1 VPALTSVLFSS
12 PTFCINLF
20 CLFVCFRIWN
30 PDKGAWDITGHAE
43 ALKQTSSYPHGSG
56 RALALI
62 HGRYGHCASTP
73 EILNEAHPD
82 SSLSL
87 DALMAPD
94 DVWPDA
100 ELPSV
105 LNFIEGRCGD
115 MCQCSECKS
124 AAVPAY
130 GLQIFK

>member
-1 VPALTSVLFSS
+1 MG
-12 PTFCINLF
+12 
-20 CLFVCFRIWN
+20 
-30 PDKGAWDITGHAE
+30 K
-43 ALKQTSSYPHGSG
+43 SG
-56 RALALI
+56 RYPRGARTRANGFKCKT
-62 HGRYGHCASTP
+62 GRYGHCASTP
-73 EILNEAHPD
+73 EILDEAHPD